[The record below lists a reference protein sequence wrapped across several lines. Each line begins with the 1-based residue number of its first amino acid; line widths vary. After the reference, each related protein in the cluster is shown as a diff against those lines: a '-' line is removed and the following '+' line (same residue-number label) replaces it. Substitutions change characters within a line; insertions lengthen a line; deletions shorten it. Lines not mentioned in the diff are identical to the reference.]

1 MHRNSKLLRQTLI
14 LSVLL
19 LTGCG
24 ASLPTVRPEI
34 PLPSVELMENEE
46 ERSKGYSQKVQTWL
60 EKAQKKLSDSEPK
73 PLPCK
78 ITSNECA

>member
-24 ASLPTVRPEI
+24 HKSQLVRPEI

-46 ERSKGYSQKVQTWL
+46 ERSKSYSQKVQAGL
-60 EKAQKKLSDSEPK
+60 EKARTKLSALEPK